1 MKTSTGRLLWLFGT
15 HFYISAFTFGGG
27 YVIIPMIRKAFVDK
41 KKLFNEEEILDMA
54 AVAQSVPGAIA
65 VNMAVLTGYR
75 TAGKLGAVVSCAA
88 SVLPPLLI
96 LSLISFGYEA
106 FRDNAAVAAVLH
118 GMQAGVA
125 ALILDLLIGMC
136 CTVYREQG
144 RFLFLLAPAVFVA
157 TFFFDVPIY
166 ILLPAAAAISLL
178 AAWLKNRRKSA
189 C

>member
-1 MKTSTGRLLWLFGT
+1 MKTSASRLLWLFGT

-27 YVIIPMIRKAFVDK
+27 YVIIPMIRKAFVGK
-41 KKLFNEEEILDMA
+41 KNLFDEKELLDMA

-75 TAGKLGAVVSCAA
+75 TAGRLVAAVSCAA

-96 LSLISFGYEA
+96 LSLISFGYQA
-106 FRDNAAVAAVLH
+106 FRDNAVVAAVLH

-136 CTVYREQG
+136 GTVYREQG
-144 RFLFLLAPAVFVA
+144 RFLFLLAPAVFAA
-157 TFFFDVPIY
+157 TFFFNVPIY
-166 ILLPAAAAISLL
+166 ILLPAAAALAVG
-178 AAWLKNRRKSA
+178 AAWLKNRRHGA
-189 C
+189 